1 MTKMA
6 KKTSKKTAASP
17 TVPKVATKEN
27 MVNNQS
33 KKALRKA
40 LAAQKAQLLK
50 SGQKNKNETQE
61 NQIVIAP
68 VRSSDEPLV
77 QTQVSY
83 KGEEI
88 NLLYNTNFLL
98 FKRYFRL
105 QNGSTSSV

>member
-17 TVPKVATKEN
+17 TVPKVAAKEN
-27 MVNNQS
+27 MVNMQS

-50 SGQKNKNETQE
+50 NESKGQKNKNETQE

-77 QTQVSY
+77 QTQVCCRFR
-83 KGEEI
+83 EI
-88 NLLYNTNFLL
+88 KPCCCND
-98 FKRYFRL
+98 
-105 QNGSTSSV
+105 